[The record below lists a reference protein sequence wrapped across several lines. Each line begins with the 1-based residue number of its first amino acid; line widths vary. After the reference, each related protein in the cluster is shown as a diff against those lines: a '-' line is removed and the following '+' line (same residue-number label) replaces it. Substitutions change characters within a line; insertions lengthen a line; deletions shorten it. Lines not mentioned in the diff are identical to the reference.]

1 MKRLGQCIVLA
12 LVVALVAAG
21 PGWAEELKVGMKA
34 SEWSLPDA
42 EGKLFTMDTWAG
54 KVLSITYVDPDESD
68 LNEHFTDALK
78 KAKDTGRLTDENY
91 KGFGIADC
99 AATWKPDFAIRAIA
113 GNKAKKYKTTILF
126 DYDAS
131 LRNAWGLGKD
141 TSNIIILDK
150 NRVCQAIVRGRV
162 PDDKVASLVQ
172 FVQDLQGK

>member
-1 MKRLGQCIVLA
+1 MKRIVVLLLLLA
-12 LVVALVAAG
+12 VAAG
-21 PGWAEELKVGMKA
+21 PVWAEELKVGMKA
-34 SEWSLPDA
+34 SDWSLPDA
-42 EGKLFTMDTWAG
+42 DGKAFTMETWAG

-78 KAKDTGRLTDENY
+78 KAKDAGRLTDDGY

-126 DYDAS
+126 DYDAT
-131 LRNAWGLGKD
+131 LRKAWGLGKD

-162 PDDKVASLVQ
+162 PDDKVESLVQ
-172 FVQDLQGK
+172 FVVDLQNK